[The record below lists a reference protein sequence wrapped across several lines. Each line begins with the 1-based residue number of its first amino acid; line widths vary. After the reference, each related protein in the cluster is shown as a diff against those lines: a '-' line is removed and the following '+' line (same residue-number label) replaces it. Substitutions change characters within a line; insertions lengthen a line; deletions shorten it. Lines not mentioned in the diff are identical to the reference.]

1 MYMQESEGIAKTSN
15 FEAFTTE
22 QKKKEHICD
31 AFINGIIS
39 ICISQQLLESSTSSL
54 EEDYDQARTLEKAQN
69 KSASYDSG
77 SVARIAK

>member
-22 QKKKEHICD
+22 QKNEHICD

>member
-1 MYMQESEGIAKTSN
+1 MQRQAILKLSLQN
-15 FEAFTTE
+15 
-22 QKKKEHICD
+22 KKNEHICD

-77 SVARIAK
+77 NVARIAK

>member
-1 MYMQESEGIAKTSN
+1 MQRQAILKLSLQN
-15 FEAFTTE
+15 
-22 QKKKEHICD
+22 KKNEHICD

-54 EEDYDQARTLEKAQN
+54 EDYDQARTLEKAQN